1 MRFMMKFV
9 FVAYMLLRS
18 FGGFASDEYNL
29 LRNNQVKALEF
40 KYNIEV
46 YLNKFKPSSYAS
58 RWASWTTLS
67 DEDSTVF
74 FPFIKVFYEEW
85 SKYPSAWIDLNNL
98 KGIAFVKDLVVVG
111 QERFAMPDAYGEVLY
126 YDIDYLVYGQRY
138 VRECIHH
145 EFYHMIEENFFSDMY
160 YKDPLWN
167 KLNPDG
173 FVYGDGGYTAYSNA
187 TYANE
192 KHPLNGFVTGYA
204 TYGLEED
211 KAEVYSYLFCTD
223 SYSELLE
230 WIVEDKILNSKVR
243 YMKAFLVSKVA
254 EMDES
259 YFIKIHRLE

>member
-1 MRFMMKFV
+1 MRIFAKFAV
-9 FVAYMLLRS
+9 VILLLLFYS
-18 FGGFASDEYNL
+18 FGYASINENV
-29 LRNNQVKALEF
+29 LRNDQVKALE
-40 KYNIEV
+40 KDYNIEI
-46 YLNKFKPSSYAS
+46 YLDRFKPSSYAS

-67 DEDSTVF
+67 DEDSTIF
-74 FPFIKVFYEEW
+74 YPFIKVFYEEW
-85 SKYPSAWIDLNNL
+85 AKYPLAWIEINNL

-126 YDIDYLVYGQRY
+126 YDVDYLVYGQRY

-167 KLNPDG
+167 ALNPDG
-173 FVYGDGGYTAYSNA
+173 FRYGDGGYAAYSNA

-192 KHPLNGFVTGYA
+192 KHPMKGFVTGYA

-211 KAEVYSYLFCTD
+211 KAEVYSYLFSNE
-223 SYSELLE
+223 SYFELLQ
-230 WIVEDKILNSKVR
+230 WIAEDDILYAKVR
-243 YMKAFLVSKVA
+243 YMKSFVAAKVP

-259 YFIKIHRLE
+259 YFINIHRLK